1 MWTAKLEMRSI
12 VVVYVNVRQSF
23 LQDIWYVIGHA
34 GFGSRNTMEVVVV
47 GLGNR
52 MMRSF
57 LYIQEEGDR
66 ACTSVNLVILV

>member
-57 LYIQEEGDR
+57 LYIQEEGGR

>member
-34 GFGSRNTMEVVVV
+34 GFGSNTIEVVVV

-57 LYIQEEGDR
+57 LYIQEEGER

>member
-34 GFGSRNTMEVVVV
+34 GFSRNPIEVVVV

-57 LYIQEEGDR
+57 LYIQEEGGR